1 MARSIVRTVTCDG
14 RPKSLVSVRVRVRY
28 MDISNGDVL
37 ETENSSTLGVG
48 VIAVGVSGVEEAITG
63 LAKLLPVDRQP
74 LQL

>member
-1 MARSIVRTVTCDG
+1 
-14 RPKSLVSVRVRVRY
+14 

-63 LAKLLPVDRQP
+63 LAKLLPVERKPPPVRRKPQILP
-74 LQL
+74 SELTGR